1 MSCAF
6 VSCGDDKDPVDID
19 MANSVKYEKMSF
31 RYKDVESGEM
41 KYIYPSNREEFLA
54 MRDIIIANK
63 PTKETVSDS
72 KYFMGSRLAVDI
84 YFKEDVYAK
93 TEMKKYEEFDLHINT
108 YGYDKNS
115 CGVNVDIES
124 FNYEIL
130 EEISKNE
137 NLEKMEIHYV
147 MECVCPT

>member
-1 MSCAF
+1 MSYAF

-19 MANSVKYEKMSF
+19 VTDSVKYDKMSF
-31 RYKDVESGEM
+31 RYKDAESGEM
-41 KYIYPSNREEFLA
+41 KYIYPTNREEFLA
-54 MRDIIIANK
+54 MRDTIISNK

-72 KYFMGSRLAVDI
+72 ESFMGSSLAVDI

-93 TEMKKYEEFDLHINT
+93 TEMKKYEEFDLDINT

-115 CGVNVDIES
+115 CGVDVDIEN

-130 EEISKNE
+130 EKISKNE
-137 NLEKMEIHYV
+137 NLEKIEIHYLI
-147 MECVCPT
+147 MCISPT